1 MSELAAIIE
10 DILALHA
17 EEDEIKASRKAR
29 YADAHDAKFNK
40 TAIGLAVRAI
50 RASRKQES
58 PTALEN
64 QSLAEQYVAEYEA
77 HERSRLAHVHG
88 ACAREEAA

>member
-1 MSELAAIIE
+1 MSELPEIID

-17 EEDEIKASRKAR
+17 EEDEIKASRKR
-29 YADAHDAKFNK
+29 IYAQAQEAKFNK

-64 QSLAEQYVAEYEA
+64 QSLAEQYVEAYEA
-77 HERSRLAHVHG
+77 HERSRLAHVHV
-88 ACAREEAA
+88 REVA

>member
-17 EEDEIKASRKAR
+17 EEDEIKESRKRA
-29 YADAHDAKFNK
+29 YAAAQVAKFNK